1 MKPLIVLALL
11 LSFAPACTPPSHI
24 VTAPGKIAFT
34 ADQVAVRVNE
44 AQNAAIAANK
54 IGVLDDAQTKII
66 VTYAVSA
73 DKVLKATPAG
83 WQTTVKQLWQEA
95 APKIT
100 TTNPTIQ
107 LAITA
112 LTGIL
117 GAL

>member
-34 ADQVAVRVNE
+34 AVQVELRVNE
-44 AQNAAIAANK
+44 VQNAAIAANK
-54 IGVLDDAQTKII
+54 SGGLDDAQTKVI
-66 VTYAVSA
+66 VTYTVAA
-73 DKVLKATPAG
+73 DKVLQTTPAG
-83 WQTTVKQLWQEA
+83 WQAVVKQLWQEA